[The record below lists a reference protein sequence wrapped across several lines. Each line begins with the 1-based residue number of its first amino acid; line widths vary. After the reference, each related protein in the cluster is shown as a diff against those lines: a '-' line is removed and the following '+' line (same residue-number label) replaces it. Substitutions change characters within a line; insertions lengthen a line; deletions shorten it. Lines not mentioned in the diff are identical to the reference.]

1 MSAPP
6 DAAAAPPPAACAR
19 CRLWA
24 RLDPVAGSCKAAPP
38 RLPAEPVP
46 GHAGRFG
53 VWPLTVQTDWC
64 GGFQPK
70 ESR

>member
-1 MSAPP
+1 MADPTPP
-6 DAAAAPPPAACAR
+6 AAPPACAR
-19 CRLWA
+19 CRLWS
-24 RLDPVAGSCKAAPP
+24 RLDAVAGSCKAGPP
-38 RLPAEPVP
+38 KIPADGPP
-46 GHAGRFG
+46 GMAGRFG